1 MRFQIIVAVTF
12 LMLASSASAEPV
24 FLFCRHGNSDGQ
36 ATNYLKIDPSR
47 NELSILQTDQ
57 YYFNSCIGN
66 YKCKFDE
73 NYYARF
79 NKDGGYLKINRKTG
93 EWESLTYFQGVANYR
108 FGVCEK
114 SVDPTALPNKF

>member
-1 MRFQIIVAVTF
+1 
-12 LMLASSASAEPV
+12 MLGPSASAEAV

-47 NELSILQTDQ
+47 NEFSILQREQ
-57 YYFNSCIGN
+57 YYFNSCIGTT
-66 YKCKFDE
+66 KCKFD
-73 NYYARF
+73 NNFYARF
-79 NKDGGYLKINRKTG
+79 DTDGGYLKINRKTG
-93 EWESLTYFQGVANYR
+93 EWESLAYFQGVANYR